1 VNASIERGAG
11 VDPSRLPSS
20 PRPDRSLR
28 IPDQP
33 TVSRFVRID
42 DPHTDHFVFPLP
54 ATWWSRGHEYAWAF
68 QFAGPDHVVL
78 DAACGISHPLKFA
91 LAARCRAAFACDL
104 DPRIDDPAAI
114 VTDIE
119 ADFGAAAARTLDP
132 ALLHRLGRACCSITA
147 TPYGARVFDRVFCIS
162 VLEHLPPADRAAALV
177 EFARIVRDDGLVVL
191 TMDHPLVDLDEFVRM
206 VAAAGLRFVG
216 DVRLDVPQDALWSH
230 AYRLRCF
237 RALLQRA

>member
-1 VNASIERGAG
+1 MNPSLAAAVG
-11 VDPSRLPSS
+11 VAPTRPSHS
-20 PRPDRSLR
+20 PRLHRSLR
-28 IPDQP
+28 VPDPP
-33 TVSRFVRID
+33 TVSRFVRAD
-42 DPHTDHFVFPLP
+42 DPHTRHFVFPLP

-68 QFAGPDHVVL
+68 QFAAQDHVVL
-78 DAACGISHPLKFA
+78 DAACGIGHPLKFA

-114 VTDIE
+114 VADIE

-132 ALLHRLGRACCSITA
+132 ALLHRLGRARCSITA

-162 VLEHLPPADRAAALV
+162 VLEHLPPADRAEALL
-177 EFARIVRDDGLVVL
+177 EFARIVRDDGMVVL
-191 TMDHPLVDLDEFVRM
+191 TMDHPLVELDEFVRM
-206 VAAAGLRFVG
+206 IAAAGLRFVG

>member
-1 VNASIERGAG
+1 MNASVPRESGAA
-11 VDPSRLPSS
+11 PTRLPPS
-20 PRPDRSLR
+20 PQLSRSLR

-33 TVSRFVRID
+33 TVSRFVLAD
-42 DPHTDHFVFPLP
+42 DPHTRHFVFPLP

-68 QFAGPDHVVL
+68 QFAGSDHVVL
-78 DAACGISHPLKFA
+78 DAACGIGHPLKFA
-91 LAARCRAAFACDL
+91 LAERCRAAFACDL

-114 VTDIE
+114 VADIE
-119 ADFGAAAARTLDP
+119 ADFGAAAASTLDP
-132 ALLHRLGRACCSITA
+132 ALLYRLGRTCCSITA

-162 VLEHLPPADRAAALV
+162 VLEHLPPAGRAEALV
-177 EFARIVRDDGLVVL
+177 EFARLVRDDGLVVL

-216 DVRLDVPQDALWSH
+216 DVQLDVPSDALWSH

-237 RALLQRA
+237 RALLRRA

>member
-1 VNASIERGAG
+1 MSASVARESVVAPTRRP
-11 VDPSRLPSS
+11 PSPRLPGT
-20 PRPDRSLR
+20 LR
-28 IPDQP
+28 IEDQP
-33 TVSRFVRID
+33 TVSRFVRAD
-42 DPHTDHFVFPLP
+42 DPHTKHFVFPLP

-68 QFAGPDHVVL
+68 QFAGPDQVVL
-78 DAACGISHPLKFA
+78 DAACGIGHPLKFA
-91 LAARCRAAFACDL
+91 LAERCRGAFACDL

-114 VTDIE
+114 VADIE

-132 ALLHRLGRACCSITA
+132 ALLYRLGRARCSITA

-177 EFARIVRDDGLVVL
+177 EFARLVRDDGLVVL

-216 DVRLDVPQDALWSH
+216 DVRLDVPQDALWSQ